1 MSHQTGITANEDLL
15 DFFST
20 CRNGSVRVFRITI
33 QDGTEAL
40 QLGEWHPA
48 HGSWEDDYDPL
59 VLPLLKEKQP
69 CYLLFRLDSEAHGGY
84 EWVLI
89 SWSPDDS
96 PVREKMLY
104 ASTKATLRK
113 EFGATQIRD
122 EIFGTVHED
131 VSLDG
136 LHRHRKSAS
145 APVPLTLREEEIQ
158 EIKKQEVGVD
168 IGVDSKHQTMA
179 GISFPLVT
187 EALDAV
193 QEFTKGNLQYVQLM
207 IDTSAEEVQLAGTQ
221 RTLAVTGLP
230 GHIPD
235 SEARYHLYRYDHNY
249 EGDFFHSVLF
259 IYSMPGYACPIKERM
274 LYSSSKNPITHLL
287 ENGLNL
293 AISKKLEIGEG
304 TELTE
309 EYLLDEIHPKRNLH
323 RPKFAKPKGPANR
336 GAKRLTRPP
345 KDSPGNGDS

>member
-1 MSHQTGITANEDLL
+1 
-15 DFFST
+15 
-20 CRNGSVRVFRITI
+20 
-33 QDGTEAL
+33 
-40 QLGEWHPA
+40 
-48 HGSWEDDYDPL
+48 
-59 VLPLLKEKQP
+59 
-69 CYLLFRLDSEAHGGY
+69 
-84 EWVLI
+84 
-89 SWSPDDS
+89 
-96 PVREKMLY
+96 MLY

>member
-15 DFFST
+15 NFFST

-33 QDGTEAL
+33 EDEAL
-40 QLGEWHPA
+40 QLGEWQPA
-48 HGSWEDDYDPL
+48 QGSWEDDYDCL

-69 CYLLFRLDSEAHGGY
+69 CYLLYRLDSEAHGGY

-122 EIFGTVHED
+122 EIFGTVQGD

-136 LHRHRKSAS
+136 LRHHRKSAT
-145 APVPLTLREEEIQ
+145 APLPLTSREEEMQ
-158 EIKKQEVGVD
+158 EIKKQEAGVD
-168 IGVDSKHQTMA
+168 IGVDTKHQTMA
-179 GISFPLVT
+179 GIAFPIVP
-187 EALDAV
+187 EALDAIK
-193 QEFTKGNLQYVQLM
+193 EFAEGKLQYVQLK
-207 IDTSAEEVQLAGTQ
+207 IDTSAEEIQLGSTAA
-221 RTLAVTGLP
+221 TLTVTNLP
-230 GHIPD
+230 SHIPE
-235 SEARYHLYRYDHNY
+235 SAARYHLYRYDHNY
-249 EGDFFHSVLF
+249 EGDFFYSVLF

-274 LYSSSKNPITHLL
+274 LYSSSKNPVTDLL
-287 ENGLNL
+287 ENVLNL
-293 AISKKLEIGEG
+293 VITKKLEISEG

-336 GAKRLTRPP
+336 GAKRLTRAP
-345 KDSPGNGDS
+345 KDSLGNGEP